1 MIRHII
7 KTQNFDHDFI
17 DEVFQLA
24 KKMRDL
30 VQRGASI
37 NSLTGKVVA
46 TFFAEESTRTRLS
59 FESAALR
66 LGAGIISSANA
77 RQFSSV
83 SKGEQ
88 VADTIR
94 VLDRYAHCIVI
105 RWHEAN
111 GAAEAAHVS
120 RVPIINGGDG
130 RGQHPTQALLD
141 LFTIK
146 DELGQVDDLKVA
158 LVGDL
163 LNGRTVHSL
172 AYLLGKYTNNTLY
185 LVSPPNIKMPDDIIK
200 YLDRHNTKTIEV
212 DSFDDI
218 IEEVDVLY
226 QTRIQKERFDSVE
239 EYEASKGKLVVTRK
253 LANSMKDYAI
263 IMHPLP
269 RIDEIRY
276 SVDDNHR
283 AKYFIQAENGLYVR
297 MALLQLLL
305 E

>member
-1 MIRHII
+1 MVRHII
-7 KTQNFDHDFI
+7 KTQNFDHGFI
-17 DEVFQLA
+17 NTVFETSIE
-24 KKMRDL
+24 MRSL
-30 VQRGASI
+30 VQSGSF
-37 NSLTGKVVA
+37 SDMLKGKIVA

-66 LGAGIISSANA
+66 LGAGVISSANA

-83 SKGEQ
+83 SKGERLE
-88 VADTIR
+88 DTIK

-105 RWHEAN
+105 RWHEEN
-111 GAAEAAHVS
+111 GAAAAAHIS

-130 RGQHPTQALLD
+130 KGQHPTQALLD
-141 LFTIK
+141 LFTIN
-146 DELGQVDDLKVA
+146 DELGQVRNLNVA

-163 LNGRTVHSL
+163 RNGRTVHSL
-172 AYLLGKYTNNTLY
+172 TYLLGKYPNNTLY
-185 LVSPPNIKMPDDIIK
+185 LVSPPNLKMPDDIIK
-200 YLDRHNTKTIEV
+200 YLQKHETQFVEI
-212 DSFDDI
+212 DSLDDI
-218 IEEVDVLY
+218 IGEIDVLY
-226 QTRIQKERFDSVE
+226 QTRIQKERFELIE
-239 EYEASKGKLVVTRK
+239 EYEESKGKLVVTRN
-253 LANSMKDYAI
+253 LVNSMKDYAI

-297 MALLQLLL
+297 MALLKMLL